1 MIDRPSPRR
10 QRTARERRQL
20 RAIAVLSLGGV
31 MLLTPLFL
39 QPSQRQAFDLL
50 LPLGWCAVALGALL
64 QWRVPAA
71 TPAFLARQFEADLM
85 RHHPVRTTRG
95 A

>member
-1 MIDRPSPRR
+1 MIDRPAPRR
-10 QRTARERRQL
+10 LRSARERQQL
-20 RAIAVLSLGGV
+20 RAVAALSLGGV

-39 QPSQRQAFDLL
+39 QPNQRQAFDLL

-71 TPAFLARQFEADLM
+71 TPAFLAQQIEADLM
-85 RHHPVRTTRG
+85 HHRRVRTTR
-95 A
+95 AA

>member
-1 MIDRPSPRR
+1 MIDRPAPRR
-10 QRTARERRQL
+10 HRTARERQQL
-20 RAIAVLSLGGV
+20 RAIAVLSLGAV

-50 LPLGWCAVALGALL
+50 LPLGWCTVALGALL
-64 QWRVPAA
+64 QWRIRAA
-71 TPAFLARQFEADLM
+71 TPASHAQQFEADLM
-85 RHHPVRTTRG
+85 RHRRVRISGG

>member
-1 MIDRPSPRR
+1 MIDRPAPRR
-10 QRTARERRQL
+10 HRTAREHQQL
-20 RAIAVLSLGGV
+20 RAIAALSLGGV

-71 TPAFLARQFEADLM
+71 TPAFLAQQFEADLM
-85 RHHPVRTTRG
+85 RYHRTRTANG